1 MSGTTGGFVLRRS
14 LSGEPSSFKFYDFHF
29 LVRVKTYDVPLWD
42 FLNACQSGGDLD
54 YLALGVSDVDVDE
67 ETPDR
72 VEPPLAVRRGI

>member
-1 MSGTTGGFVLRRS
+1 MRRS

-54 YLALGVSDVDVDE
+54 YLALGVSDVDVE
-67 ETPDR
+67 E
-72 VEPPLAVRRGI
+72 ELLIALSHPLRYGEEI